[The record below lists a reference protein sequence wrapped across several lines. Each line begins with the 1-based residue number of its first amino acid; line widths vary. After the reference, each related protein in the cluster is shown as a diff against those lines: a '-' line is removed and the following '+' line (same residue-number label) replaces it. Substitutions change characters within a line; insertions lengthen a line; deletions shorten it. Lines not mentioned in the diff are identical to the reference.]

1 MNILKRVREATRY
14 LQKFTNDF
22 ADKVNYFTL
31 ENEKNDDKTNKKIN
45 WIFSK
50 TACPRRRWL
59 RIRVEC
65 GNELYLILK
74 P

>member
-31 ENEKNDDKTNKKIN
+31 EIEKNDDKTNKKIN

-50 TACPRRRWL
+50 TACPRRR
-59 RIRVEC
+59 
-65 GNELYLILK
+65 
-74 P
+74 